1 MDAAI
6 KTKLIDLF
14 EGDIARGQEAIEKF
28 KSDLDLDPEEALR
41 WADNMFSLVPAL
53 MYAKRI
59 LNYIKSDDFDEN
71 EVVKHLEQR
80 VLQHATSVASR
91 STNQCRNLLVD
102 GSLGAFANNLATV
115 RDIVSAREY
124 LELDHN
130 NGADKNERPPKMK
143 P

>member
-1 MDAAI
+1 MDASI

-41 WADNMFSLVPAL
+41 WADNMFSLVPAM

-59 LNYIKSDDFDEN
+59 LNYIKADDLDEN

-115 RDIVSAREY
+115 RDIVSALEY
-124 LELDHN
+124 VELNHN
-130 NGADKNERPPKMK
+130 KGADKKERPPKMK